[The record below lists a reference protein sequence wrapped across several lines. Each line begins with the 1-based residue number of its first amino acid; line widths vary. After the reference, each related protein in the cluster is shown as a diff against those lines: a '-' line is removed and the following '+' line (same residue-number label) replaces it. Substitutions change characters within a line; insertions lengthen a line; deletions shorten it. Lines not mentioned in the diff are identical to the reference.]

1 MANKVTQEDILRI
14 NEIYYKVHTYA
25 ETARQTGF
33 SAGTVKKYVI
43 PGWRPI
49 EIQNITR
56 FKLEDIPNFD
66 SSSFKNVA
74 NYGDLCEL
82 SESEKEEL
90 HALWE
95 ELSI

>member
-43 PGWRPI
+43 PGWRPVNI
-49 EIQNITR
+49 EEVKKFDLNV
-56 FKLEDIPNFD
+56 IPDFD
-66 SSSFKNVA
+66 ASVFKNID
-74 NYGDLCEL
+74 NYGTLCVL
-82 SESEKEEL
+82 TNEEL
-90 HALWE
+90 EEIRELWKE
-95 ELSI
+95 MAI

>member
-1 MANKVTQEDILRI
+1 MARVTQEDIIKI
-14 NEIYYKVHTYA
+14 NEIYYKVGTYA

-33 SAGTVKKYVI
+33 SPATVKRYVI
-43 PGWRPI
+43 ADWRPV

-66 SSSFKNVA
+66 SSIFKNVD

-90 HALWE
+90 YALWE